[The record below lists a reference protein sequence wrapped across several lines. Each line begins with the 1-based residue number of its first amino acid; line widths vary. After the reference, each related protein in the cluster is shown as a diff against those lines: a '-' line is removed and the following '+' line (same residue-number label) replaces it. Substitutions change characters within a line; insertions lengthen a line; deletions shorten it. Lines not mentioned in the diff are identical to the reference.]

1 MPPKVGRRPAA
12 AALRGFRRPSRRE
25 PSPPQP
31 TVRASLL
38 EGKEVGVREV
48 PLSEW
53 ETGRRLALKGVYWE
67 EDCEF
72 AGVLKALSLHDGIQ
86 ELKMRLEGTKNE
98 SLLKWVGEN
107 PDKEVTV
114 HLFAE
119 KIAGKL
125 SLKMDISMPAW

>member
-98 SLLKWVGEN
+98 F
-107 PDKEVTV
+107 P
-114 HLFAE
+114 
-119 KIAGKL
+119 KL
-125 SLKMDISMPAW
+125 SVGFPLFTALVLSPVLTLPPSWFFGPASVS